1 MRKKKKHIGLL
12 LVTGVLIIGAGTLYA
27 GRHVIVEQVKTKAA
41 VEIGKKLLTEQF
53 GSKINIGGRGCRNHH
68 RNCREIYFTGEYKKG
83 GRDGRKWRYRGIEKP
98 CWGSGVFGRS
108 GTAAR
113 ALREV

>member
-53 GSKINIGGRGCRNHH
+53 GSKINIGGRQVDVSEIMNHM
-68 RNCREIYFTGEYKKG
+68 EEEDVETITGTH
-83 GRDGRKWRYRGIEKP
+83 P
-98 CWGSGVFGRS
+98 FV
-108 GTAAR
+108 
-113 ALREV
+113 EVLSIPLTLP